1 MSLETISILA
11 CIVIIA
17 GIIRGF
23 TGFGFAA
30 VAVVGMNI
38 FLTPQQS
45 IPVVLG
51 LDILCCAPLIRQA
64 IKQGDKPTFKL
75 LTLGS
80 IVGIPFG
87 LGLLLFVPSITLKL
101 AICIAILLFS
111 ALLIMDFRVSNT
123 DKTPVRLGF
132 GIGAG
137 ASTAAASVGG
147 AIIVCYMLS
156 STLSAA
162 TQRATMIMFF
172 VVSESLALA
181 ALFFSGLVGKEELL
195 LIGILLIPTLIAVRV
210 GQWLFNK
217 HPPKSLKH
225 FAIPILVMVAL
236 LGISASAGELSI

>member
-1 MSLETISILA
+1 MSLETTFILA
-11 CIVIIA
+11 CVVIIA
-17 GIIRGF
+17 GMIRGF

-30 VAVVGMNI
+30 VAVVGMNL

-80 IVGIPFG
+80 IIGIPFG
-87 LGLLLFVPSITLKL
+87 LGLLLFLPSATLKL
-101 AICIAILLFS
+101 AICIAILFFS
-111 ALLIMDFRVSNT
+111 ALLIMDFRVKKT
-123 DKTPVRLGF
+123 DRASVKLGF
-132 GIGAG
+132 GVTAG

-147 AIIVCYMLS
+147 PIIVCYMLS
-156 STLSAA
+156 SQLSAA

-172 VVSESLALA
+172 VVSESIALA
-181 ALFFSGLVGKEELL
+181 ALFFSGLVGKEEIMLT
-195 LIGILLIPTLIAVRV
+195 GILLIPTLIAVRL
-210 GQWLFNK
+210 GQSLFNRR
-217 HPPKSLKH
+217 PPKSLKH

-236 LGISASAGELSI
+236 LGISASAGELPI